1 MGESVY
7 DNRWYILA
15 AVMFGSMLAPI
26 DGSVVNIAMPTL
38 SNYFKVDML
47 VVSWV
52 SMAYLLTVSSL
63 VMTFGRLGDIYG
75 YKRIYQYG
83 LLLFTLA
90 SLGCSLSSGI
100 YMLIALRVVQALGA
114 CMLLAM
120 APAIITYVFPSNER
134 GKALGFNGMSVA
146 VGLAIGPSLGGFL
159 ISTLGWPAI
168 FYINIP
174 IGLIAF
180 LWGRAIIPENFEK
193 KDERF
198 DLVGAGLAF
207 LMLFSLLL
215 YINQGGNIGWLS
227 YDGIILISLFVVSLM
242 FFIYIESKIK
252 EPMLDI
258 SLFKIRSF
266 TAGTIGALLNFSG
279 QYIMTF
285 LTPFYLSWRGLSPAE
300 AGMVMSTFPLFMLFM
315 SPLSGTLS
323 DRFGSR
329 LLSALGAFISAAA
342 LFLMSTLSAG
352 TSRIYIMVILAMF
365 GIGNGIFQS
374 PNNSSV
380 MGSVPKQRL
389 GIASSFL
396 ATMRNS
402 GMVMGVALGSAVFS
416 YMNQYFLS
424 TLNLPGNM
432 LSSLAFIYAIRTSY
446 VTGAMLDI
454 ACTIISLLKDKNS

>member
-146 VGLAIGPSLGGFL
+146 VGLAIGPSLGGLL

-193 KDERF
+193 KMK
-198 DLVGAGLAF
+198 DLT
-207 LMLFSLLL
+207 
-215 YINQGGNIGWLS
+215 W
-227 YDGIILISLFVVSLM
+227 
-242 FFIYIESKIK
+242 
-252 EPMLDI
+252 
-258 SLFKIRSF
+258 
-266 TAGTIGALLNFSG
+266 
-279 QYIMTF
+279 
-285 LTPFYLSWRGLSPAE
+285 
-300 AGMVMSTFPLFMLFM
+300 
-315 SPLSGTLS
+315 
-323 DRFGSR
+323 
-329 LLSALGAFISAAA
+329 
-342 LFLMSTLSAG
+342 
-352 TSRIYIMVILAMF
+352 
-365 GIGNGIFQS
+365 
-374 PNNSSV
+374 
-380 MGSVPKQRL
+380 
-389 GIASSFL
+389 
-396 ATMRNS
+396 
-402 GMVMGVALGSAVFS
+402 
-416 YMNQYFLS
+416 
-424 TLNLPGNM
+424 
-432 LSSLAFIYAIRTSY
+432 
-446 VTGAMLDI
+446 
-454 ACTIISLLKDKNS
+454 